1 MSPRSSPLL
10 LCLSY
15 KTAPEEVALIK
26 PSSPLEVPMAYTR
39 FHSRPSL
46 FTTNTSFILFVCVLV
61 EHFASPSCGLTK
73 QLNTATQAQPWAST
87 LRLLPCPKVPLG
99 YFSYLVATL
108 SLTGVTGLFLST
120 KHGLGLKKRT
130 TECVYKNSF
139 RKVKLRE
146 TDSGLA

>member
-15 KTAPEEVALIK
+15 MTAPEEVALIK
-26 PSSPLEVPMAYTR
+26 PSTPLEVPMAYTR
-39 FHSRPSL
+39 FHSRPGL

-87 LRLLPCPKVPLG
+87 LRLLL
-99 YFSYLVATL
+99 ATI
-108 SLTGVTGLFLST
+108 SRLFQLILD
-120 KHGLGLKKRT
+120 KLFQH
-130 TECVYKNSF
+130 
-139 RKVKLRE
+139 VKLLPWGFYCR
-146 TDSGLA
+146 TNLYSTFGLANSYN